1 MSDHTPTPWWFCEES
16 FYIKSEEGNQ
26 DGIPTHIANVSGAGG
41 EMRANAAHI
50 VHCVNA
56 HADLLAALE
65 EIRPMADNASYSIG
79 TPVNTLIA
87 IAEIATAALA
97 KARGTDETQ

>member
-1 MSDHTPTPWWFCEES
+1 MKTKRCKKDHWP
-16 FYIKSEEGNQ
+16 N
-26 DGIPTHIANVSGAGG
+26 
-41 EMRANAAHI
+41 
-50 VHCVNA
+50 VHCKDCVKDIKDGWHDRAACTRAEVEN
-56 HADLLAALE
+56 LKAALE